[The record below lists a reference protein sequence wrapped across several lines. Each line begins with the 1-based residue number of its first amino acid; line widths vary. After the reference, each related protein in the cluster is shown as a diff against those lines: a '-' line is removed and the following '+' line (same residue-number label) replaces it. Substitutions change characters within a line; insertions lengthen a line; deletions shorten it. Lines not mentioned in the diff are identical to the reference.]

1 MSASIDSSRAA
12 RIAELLDAITATRP
26 PGTTTTW
33 VVDDVTVTVYGQRR
47 YELEVPP
54 TPWAQITVNDR
65 LVVVRTWEQLLDQ
78 VAAARRP
85 PRMIV
90 SGGRCHSPPM
100 I

>member
-26 PGTTTTW
+26 GTTTTW

-47 YELEVPP
+47 YEIEVP

-65 LVVVRTWEQLLDQ
+65 LVFVRTWEQLLDQ
-78 VAAARRP
+78 VAAARRA
-85 PRMIV
+85 I
-90 SGGRCHSPPM
+90 
-100 I
+100 